1 MEHWSELW
9 GCRGLAERV
18 TVRTDRRLRS
28 SIARTSASRLEI
40 RLHPELAEAPEGF
53 TTEVVCHELAHV
65 ACHQLH
71 GAGHA
76 PHGAEWRRL
85 VELAGFRPATQM
97 RVPRE
102 DAAATRLTTRA
113 NASRQRA
120 TGAPPAGKAPADS
133 TGRAPA
139 DPLGEPRRGTS
150 GEGPHR
156 AASPS
161 AAKSAPRVLY
171 THTCPVCHF
180 TRTARRAMPG
190 WRCPECT
197 AAGLGGELRIQ
208 SVPARNNRRAGLP
221 GAGER

>member
-28 SIARTSASRLEI
+28 SIARTSASKLEI

-53 TTEVVCHELAHV
+53 TMEVVCHELAHL

-76 PHGAEWRRL
+76 PHGAEWRHL
-85 VELAGFRPATQM
+85 VELAGFRPATRV
-97 RVPRE
+97 RVPGE
-102 DAAATRLTTRA
+102 GAAETRRTTKTKVP
-113 NASRQRA
+113 RQGA
-120 TGAPPAGKAPADS
+120 TGAPPAVSAL
-133 TGRAPA
+133 A
-139 DPLGEPRRGTS
+139 DPAGEPRRSAS
-150 GEGPHR
+150 GDGSHR
-156 AASPS
+156 SASP
-161 AAKSAPRVLY
+161 AAAMSAPRVLY

-180 TRTARRAMPG
+180 SRTARRAMPS

-197 AAGLGGELRIQ
+197 AAGLDGELRIQ